1 MTDEK
6 IIELYWQRSETAIE
20 ETDRAYGRY
29 FRSVAYG
36 ILLDN
41 EDAEE
46 TVNDAYLKA
55 WNTIPPEYPNY
66 LKAFLAR
73 ITRQLSINR
82 LEQNT
87 AKKRGAGQ
95 YTLILD
101 ELAECIPDGNSSEDI
116 ADRIAL
122 RDTLNVFLRSL
133 RPEMRRVFIR
143 RYWHM
148 QSIAVIAGDCGMSES
163 KVKSMLLRTRN
174 RLKKH
179 LMKEGYT
186 V

>member
-6 IIELYWQRSETAIE
+6 IIELYWERSEAAIE
-20 ETDRAYGRY
+20 ETDRTYGRY

-36 ILLDN
+36 ILWDE
-41 EDAEE
+41 EDAKE
-46 TVNDAYLKA
+46 TVNDTYLKA
-55 WNTIPPEYPNY
+55 WNSIPPERPNY

-95 YTLILD
+95 YELILD
-101 ELAECIPDGNSSEDI
+101 ELAECIPDHDNGEDI
-116 ADRIAL
+116 ADMTAL
-122 RDTLNVFLRSL
+122 RDTLNRFLRSL
-133 RPEMRRVFIR
+133 PSESRSVFIR
-143 RYWHM
+143 RYWHT
-148 QSIAVIAGDCGMSES
+148 QPITVIAEECGMSES
-163 KVKSMLLRTRN
+163 KVKAMLMRTRN
-174 RLKKH
+174 KLKKI
-179 LMKEGYT
+179 LNEEGYT

>member
-36 ILLDN
+36 ILWDN

-66 LKAFLAR
+66 LKVLM
-73 ITRQLSINR
+73 
-82 LEQNT
+82 
-87 AKKRGAGQ
+87 KK
-95 YTLILD
+95 TKPNS
-101 ELAECIPDGNSSEDI
+101 ELWG
-116 ADRIAL
+116 
-122 RDTLNVFLRSL
+122 VFLVL
-133 RPEMRRVFIR
+133 RE
-143 RYWHM
+143 
-148 QSIAVIAGDCGMSES
+148 SIQRKMI
-163 KVKSMLLRTRN
+163 LN
-174 RLKKH
+174 R
-179 LMKEGYT
+179 
-186 V
+186 

>member
-55 WNTIPPEYPNY
+55 WNTIPPKRPKM
-66 LKAFLAR
+66 LAAFLGKM
-73 ITRQLSINR
+73 TRYISLDKWKNR
-82 LEQNT
+82 T
-87 AKKRGAGQ
+87 AAKRGGGEVP
-95 YTLILD
+95 LVLD
-101 ELAECIPDGNSSEDI
+101 ELEECVYSTDSTENMYLQKEFARDINYFLESLPEVERKVFLCRYWYLDSIADI
-116 ADRIAL
+116 AEHFDF
-122 RDTLNVFLRSL
+122 T
-133 RPEMRRVFIR
+133 
-143 RYWHM
+143 
-148 QSIAVIAGDCGMSES
+148 ES
-163 KVKSMLLRTRN
+163 KVTSMLHRTR
-174 RLKKH
+174 RKLKRM
-179 LMKEGYT
+179 LEKEEIA
-186 V
+186 

>member
-6 IIELYWQRSETAIE
+6 IIELYLARAEAAIE

-36 ILLDN
+36 ILWDE

-55 WNTIPPEYPNY
+55 WNIIPPERPNY

-87 AKKRGAGQ
+87 AQKRGAGQ
-95 YTLILD
+95 HELILD
-101 ELAECIPDGNSSEDI
+101 ELAECIPDSDSGEDVENLT
-116 ADRIAL
+116 AL
-122 RDTLNVFLRSL
+122 RDTLNGFLRSL
-133 RPEMRRVFIR
+133 SAETRSVFIR
-143 RYWHM
+143 RYWHT
-148 QSIAVIAGDCGMSES
+148 QPITEIARDSGMSES
-163 KVKSMLLRTRN
+163 KVKSMLMRTRN
-174 RLKKH
+174 KLKKILH
-179 LMKEGYT
+179 EEGYRI
-186 V
+186 

>member
-6 IIELYWQRSETAIE
+6 IIELYWQRSETAIA

-36 ILLDN
+36 ILWDN

-46 TVNDAYLKA
+46 TVNDVYLKA
-55 WNTIPPEYPNY
+55 WNTIPPEHPKY

-82 LEQNT
+82 LEQNV

-101 ELAECIPDGNSSEDI
+101 ELAECIPDGNSTEDI
-116 ADRIAL
+116 ADSIAL
-122 RDTLNVFLRSL
+122 RDTLNAFLRSL

-148 QSIAVIAGDCGMSES
+148 QAISVIAGDCGMSES

-174 RLKKH
+174 RLKKY
-179 LMKEGYT
+179 LIKEGYT

>member
-6 IIELYWQRSETAIE
+6 IIELYLARAEAAIE

-36 ILLDN
+36 ILWDE

-55 WNTIPPEYPNY
+55 WNIIPPERPNY

-87 AKKRGAGQ
+87 AQKRGAGQ
-95 YTLILD
+95 YALILD
-101 ELAECIPDGNSSEDI
+101 ELAENPLKGSPEVILSKLASMACKAAVKGNSKMSTEEAHSLMDELLTLENPYHCPHGRPTMI
-116 ADRIAL
+116 SMSKYEIEKKFKRI
-122 RDTLNVFLRSL
+122 V
-133 RPEMRRVFIR
+133 
-143 RYWHM
+143 
-148 QSIAVIAGDCGMSES
+148 
-163 KVKSMLLRTRN
+163 
-174 RLKKH
+174 
-179 LMKEGYT
+179 
-186 V
+186 

>member
-29 FRSVAYG
+29 FRSVANG

-101 ELAECIPDGNSSEDI
+101 ELAECIPDPNSMERVVDSRI
-116 ADRIAL
+116 LADK
-122 RDTLNVFLRSL
+122 LNVFLLELPKDVRKIFL
-133 RPEMRRVFIR
+133 R
-143 RYWHM
+143 RYWEL
-148 QSIAVIAGDCGMSES
+148 SSVKEIASVYGISES
-163 KVKSMLLRTRN
+163 KVKMTLFRTRSKL
-174 RLKKH
+174 RSFLE
-179 LMKEGYT
+179 KEGIAL
-186 V
+186 